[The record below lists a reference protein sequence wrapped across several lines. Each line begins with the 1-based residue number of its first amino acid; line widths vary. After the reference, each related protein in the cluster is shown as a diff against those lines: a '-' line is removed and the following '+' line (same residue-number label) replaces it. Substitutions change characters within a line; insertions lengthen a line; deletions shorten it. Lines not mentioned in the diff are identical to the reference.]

1 MRVSLKLKLT
11 ALMSLLV
18 LALVVASSS
27 IYVVTFVRQT
37 ISNVQQIGNYV
48 RDETYARMRA
58 VVSAT
63 RIPPYIDA
71 KDAAEVRAYL
81 QIRLSQD
88 DGLRALL
95 QSEVS
100 NFPTIDYVAI
110 TTTNGFVLAHNAPS
124 LIGQTLAPATPFSY
138 LVHAGLV
145 RQLRLIYGPP
155 QVYQVVLPLEIDQK
169 PFCSVKI
176 GVSTA
181 LLAGQALTP
190 HLKAALEI
198 AALVIILGTLTAGI
212 LSFRLLR
219 PLETISQSVDRLA
232 RGEFSEPVR
241 LKREDEWGVLSSKLN
256 LLGEQMRGEKAAY
269 VQLRENTDRL
279 FANLVDGLML
289 FDAENRLALAT
300 ASASRFLGVP
310 TEGLAHKPASEIF
323 AGAGPLNGL
332 LRRAF
337 QDRRPLAAVQVE
349 MPDNP
354 ETPRVAVTA
363 HFVNQESHPVA
374 ALVTLRDASTRAQL
388 QDHIGSAAKLAAVG
402 RLTSG
407 VAHEVKNP
415 LNAMILQVEI
425 LRSKLAGHGDAVKPQ
440 LEVLSAEI
448 RRLDRVVKTFLDF
461 TRPLE
466 INRNAVNVRELI
478 SEVFALAEPQA
489 RRNNVRLIYDQNGFV
504 PELHADRDLFKQ
516 ALLNLVLN
524 GCQAMPHGGELRVHP
539 HADNEGMELEITD
552 QGTGIPEEARNKIF
566 SLFYTTKPGGTGI
579 GLAMAFRIIQL
590 HEGSIH
596 FLTEMNRGTTFRIS
610 LPLAQ
615 HELAVRS

>member
-1 MRVSLKLKLT
+1 MSLKVKLT
-11 ALMSLLV
+11 VLMSLLV
-18 LALVVASSS
+18 LVLVLAASSV
-27 IYVVTFVRQT
+27 YVVTFVRQT

-48 RDETYARMRA
+48 RDETYSRMRA
-58 VVSAT
+58 VVGST

-81 QIRLSQD
+81 QVRLSQD
-88 DGLRALL
+88 DGLRSLL

-100 NFPTIDYVAI
+100 NFPTIDYVAV
-110 TTTNGFVLAHNAPS
+110 TTTSGLVLAHNAPS
-124 LIGQTLAPATPFSY
+124 LIGQTLAPATPLSY

-145 RQLRLIYGPP
+145 RQLELIYGPP

-169 PFCSVKI
+169 PFCSVRI

-190 HLKAALEI
+190 HLKAALEM

-219 PLETISQSVDRLA
+219 PLQTISQSVDRLA
-232 RGEFSEPVR
+232 RGEFSEPVK

-256 LLGEQMRGEKAAY
+256 LLGEQMRGDKAAY
-269 VQLRENTDRL
+269 LELRENMDQL

-289 FDAENRLALAT
+289 FDDEDRLALAT
-300 ASASRFLGVP
+300 TSVSRFLGVP
-310 TEGLAHKPASEIF
+310 TDGLVRKSASEVF
-323 AGAGPLNGL
+323 AGPGPLNSL
-332 LRRAF
+332 LGRAF
-337 QDRRPLAAVQVE
+337 RERRSLAGYPVDL
-349 MPDNP
+349 PDNP
-354 ETPRVAVTA
+354 ETPRVAVTT
-363 HFVNQESHPVA
+363 HFVSEQGRPVA

-388 QDHIGSAAKLAAVG
+388 QDHIGVTTKLAALG

-425 LRSKLAGHGDAVKPQ
+425 LKEKLAGGGEVKPQ
-440 LEVLSAEI
+440 LEVLSTEI

-466 INRNAVNVRELI
+466 INRSAISVNELVDEI
-478 SEVFALAEPQA
+478 FLLAEPQA
-489 RRNNVRLIYDQNGFV
+489 RKNNVRLILEQNGAM
-504 PELHADRDLFKQ
+504 PSLYADRDLLKQ

-524 GCQAMPHGGELRVHP
+524 GCQAMPYGGELRVRP
-539 HADNEGMELEITD
+539 HASRESIDMEIAD

-579 GLAMAFRIIQL
+579 GLAMAYRIIQL
-590 HEGSIH
+590 HEASIH
-596 FLTEMNRGTTFRIS
+596 FLTEINSGTTFRIS
-610 LPLAQ
+610 FPLPHPQSADQ
-615 HELAVRS
+615 S

>member
-1 MRVSLKLKLT
+1 
-11 ALMSLLV
+11 MSLLV
-18 LALVVASSS
+18 LVLVLAASSV
-27 IYVVTFVRQT
+27 YVVTFVRQT

-48 RDETYARMRA
+48 RDETYSRMRA
-58 VVSAT
+58 VVGAT

-81 QIRLSQD
+81 QVRLSQD
-88 DGLRALL
+88 DGLRTLL

-100 NFPTIDYVAI
+100 NFPTIDYVAV
-110 TTTNGFVLAHNAPS
+110 TTTRGIVLAHNAPTM
-124 LIGQTLAPATPFSY
+124 IGQTLAPTTPLSY

-145 RQLRLIYGPP
+145 QQLRLIYGPP

-169 PFCSVKI
+169 PFCSVRI

-190 HLKAALEI
+190 HLKAALEM

-219 PLETISQSVDRLA
+219 PLQTISQSVDRLA
-232 RGEFSEPVR
+232 RGEFSEPVK

-269 VQLRENTDRL
+269 LALRENLDQL

-289 FDAENRLALAT
+289 FDSEDRLVLAT
-300 ASASRFLGVP
+300 ASVSRFLGIQ
-310 TEGLAHKPASEIF
+310 TDGLVHQQAAEVF
-323 AGAGPLNGL
+323 AGSGPLNSVLG
-332 LRRAF
+332 RAF
-337 QDRRPLAAVQVE
+337 RERLSLAGHPVE
-349 MPDNP
+349 LPDNP

-363 HFVNQESHPVA
+363 HFVSEQGRQVA
-374 ALVTLRDASTRAQL
+374 SLVTLRDAGTRAQL
-388 QDHIGSAAKLAAVG
+388 QDQIGITTKLAALG

-425 LRSKLAGHGDAVKPQ
+425 LKAKLIESGDDVKPQ
-440 LEVLSAEI
+440 LEILSTEI

-466 INRNAVNVRELI
+466 INRSAISVNDLVRE
-478 SEVFALAEPQA
+478 VFTLAEPQA
-489 RRNNVRLIYDQNGFV
+489 RQNNVRLVLEQNGV
-504 PELHADRDLFKQ
+504 TPALHADRDLIKQ

-524 GCQAMPHGGELRVHP
+524 GCQAMPHGGELRVRP
-539 HADNEGMELEITD
+539 QSTRESVGVDIAD
-552 QGTGIPEEARNKIF
+552 QGTGIPKEAQNKIF
-566 SLFYTTKPGGTGI
+566 SLFYTTKPGGSGI
-579 GLAMAFRIIQL
+579 GLAMAYRIIQL

-596 FLTEMNRGTTFRIS
+596 FLTEVNQGTTFRIS
-610 LPLAQ
+610 FPLAPPQ
-615 HELAVRS
+615 PASSSL